1 MLLIFSPL
9 HIYLNLSISREL
21 FWNLT
26 PVVRCKSRHCHTH
39 TYNEKQDIQAQQLV
53 LTTDIMTSPRSCLP
67 QNNYFLIT
75 YQTGHHYHGN
85 DKANN
90 NYYSY

>member
-9 HIYLNLSISREL
+9 RVYPNLSISREL

-26 PVVRCKSRHCHTH
+26 PAVCRKLRRCHTR

-53 LTTDIMTSPRSCLP
+53 LTTDFMTPLFFSAPKIIT
-67 QNNYFLIT
+67 FL
-75 YQTGHHYHGN
+75 
-85 DKANN
+85 
-90 NYYSY
+90 